1 MRNSKP
7 SSNDPDDDDDDDLEE
22 DQHRNKLLQ
31 QNAIL
36 MLSGPISSHHLGLAQ
51 ELLSYHYRE
60 DFNNPITLL
69 INSPGGSC
77 EIGWAIVDVMNFIR
91 LPVNTVVIGMAAS
104 MAADIFA
111 NGDHRTMGQHST
123 LMVHSHSSIVG
134 GDYTKLISTMKG
146 ETIEYN
152 RRLQHYITN
161 SKYKTKQEIEDVFF
175 KHGDL
180 YLTPTETLEHGL
192 ADAISQSNSRGKRVK
207 ETAIGSQLLEEPLTD
222 LTRDRSSSR
231 TIADAVKGFRKTRF
245 PRIR

>member
-1 MRNSKP
+1 MRQSKQ
-7 SSNDPDDDDDDDLEE
+7 SRQTEHEDDEDDYDEE
-22 DQHRNKLLQ
+22 GVKRNQLLQ

-36 MLSGPISSHHLGLAQ
+36 MLSGPISNHHLGITQ
-51 ELLSYHYRE
+51 ELLAYHYRE
-60 DFNNPITLL
+60 DFNSPITLL

-91 LPVNTVVIGMAAS
+91 LPVNTVVLGMAAS

-111 NGDHRTMGQHST
+111 NGDHRTMGEHST
-123 LMVHSHSSIVG
+123 LMVHSHSSMVG

-161 SKYKTKQEIEDVFF
+161 SKYTTKQQIEDIFF

-180 YLTPTETLEHGL
+180 YLTPQETLDHGL
-192 ADAISQSNSRGKRVK
+192 ADAISQSNSRGKRIK
-207 ETAIGSQLLEEPLTD
+207 QPAIGSQLLEEPLRD
-222 LTRDRSSSR
+222 FARDRSPSR
-231 TIADAVKGFRKTRF
+231 PVTQAVTGFRKRLS
-245 PRIR
+245 